1 MRTKCQCRALQN
13 DVLLA
18 SGRKKTLHRPKT
30 STVSI
35 GGASPR
41 NVLLPRL
48 RRPAPRGSTNRVLSH
63 TSRLRGGRDKEE
75 QGKNKRGEL
84 TYLDEEA
91 ATKEGGEV
99 FCEQRLKDTSREG
112 KKKFSSY
119 LLSVFPLKWRNYAF
133 LFFLFLCSPRK
144 QGTGKKKNK
153 NSPLP
158 LWVLLPRFK
167 KERERERERKEN
179 EQDEKAP
186 AFSLP
191 LSAFS
196 PQRGESDTRALV
208 LSPRAMI
215 SSVKVKTFAKKKKT
229 PTFSS

>member
-133 LFFLFLCSPRK
+133 LFFLFLLENK
-144 QGTGKKKNK
+144 GQGKKKTK
-153 NSPLP
+153 TLHSLSGFFF
-158 LWVLLPRFK
+158 LGLK
-167 KERERERERKEN
+167 KRERERERERKTN
-179 EQDEKAP
+179 KTKKHQP
-186 AFSLP
+186 FPCLSP
-191 LSAFS
+191 LSLRNGANRILERS
-196 PQRGESDTRALV
+196 C
-208 LSPRAMI
+208 SPRER
-215 SSVKVKTFAKKKKT
+215 
-229 PTFSS
+229 